1 MGTGIV
7 SLVSANGAVIQAAR
21 TEVVAVVSTTETS
34 TVVAVTTEV
43 SDTTSVCT
51 LVAVRVVVTAGAV
64 LPTVTVTVS
73 ASTPRQLQ
81 AWESLDA
88 GWWTR
93 FLLARV
99 GQLTVAEVDRDTAR
113 FSTVGMGV
121 KNDVVVI
128 VATVK
133 VSVATT

>member
-1 MGTGIV
+1 MIR
-7 SLVSANGAVIQAAR
+7 AAR

-34 TVVAVTTEV
+34 IVVAVTTEV
-43 SDTTSVCT
+43 SDTMSVCT
-51 LVAVRVVVTAGAV
+51 LVAMTVVVTAGTV

-73 ASTPRQLQ
+73 APTPRQLQ

-88 GWWTR
+88 GCRTR

-99 GQLTVAEVDRDTAR
+99 GQLTVARVYKVR
-113 FSTVGMGV
+113 FCMTGMAI
-121 KNDVVVI
+121 KLDVVVI

-133 VSVATT
+133 VSVASV